1 MQHHVAMRRSDG
13 ELAWRHVAA
22 VTVAGGCLL
31 AGCGASSQSAS
42 ASCAPPQIRVDS
54 GAVPAGEV
62 VELQGTFFT
71 DTCADHSYPDPVHP
85 LRGLSITIEQAGKS
99 QLVSR
104 VDAYSSRG
112 TFQSAV
118 RLPLTLKKGPAA
130 VHVGS
135 AAHLGTTAVAGYSV
149 A

>member
-1 MQHHVAMRRSDG
+1 
-13 ELAWRHVAA
+13 
-22 VTVAGGCLL
+22 
-31 AGCGASSQSAS
+31 
-42 ASCAPPQIRVDS
+42 
-54 GAVPAGEV
+54 
-62 VELQGTFFT
+62 
-71 DTCADHSYPDPVHP
+71 
-85 LRGLSITIEQAGKS
+85 LRGVFITIEQAGKS

-104 VDAYSSRG
+104 VDAYSSRA

-135 AAHLGTTAVAGYSV
+135 AAHFGTTAVALFNV